1 MLGLRLEHIMSFA
14 LDVLLDTLEA
24 VRAQGDLL
32 DIPEDADMD
41 CDWEEADCPTCG
53 RAQDNHNQRQMTR
66 CAGAWF

>member
-1 MLGLRLEHIMSFA
+1 MTFA

-24 VRAQGDLL
+24 VRAND
-32 DIPEDADMD
+32 PEFAGVDDADMD